1 MYRKYSDGI
10 IEVITG
16 PMFSG
21 KSEELIKR
29 IRILNYADIS
39 TLIVKPSID
48 NRFSEIEIIS
58 RSGASIKSY
67 SVDTVEDIKELFKLK
82 EYKCLVIDE
91 VQFFDDELITYVD
104 NLANKGVRVIVCGLD
119 QDFKRRPFKI
129 MANLMAIADDV
140 LKLKAVC
147 VVCKN
152 AATCSFRTSTTSDTI
167 EIGDTDKY
175 EARCRQCHEKGMKN
189 LKSKN

>member
-29 IRILNYADIS
+29 IRILYYAEIP
-39 TLIVKPSID
+39 TLVIKPKID
-48 NRFSEIEIIS
+48 NRFSKNEIIS
-58 RSGASIKSY
+58 RNGTSIISY
-67 SVDTVEDIKELFKLK
+67 SASDTKEIKKLFQSKK
-82 EYKCLVIDE
+82 YKALVIDE
-91 VQFFDDELITYVD
+91 IQFFDESLIEYIDEL
-104 NLANKGVRVIVCGLD
+104 ANNGIRVIACGLD
-119 QDFKRRPFKI
+119 QDYKRRPFNI
-129 MANLMAIADDV
+129 MANLMAISDDV

-147 VVCKN
+147 LICKN
-152 AATCSFRTSTTSDTI
+152 AASCSFRTSATDNTI

-175 EARCRQCHEKGMKN
+175 EARCRQCHQKGMK
-189 LKSKN
+189 KNKKN

>member
-29 IRILNYADIS
+29 IRILSYAEIP
-39 TLIVKPSID
+39 TLVIKPAID
-48 NRFSEIEIIS
+48 NRFSNSDIIS
-58 RSGASIKSY
+58 RNGTSIKSY
-67 SVDTVEDIKELFKLK
+67 SISTVDEIKKLFESNK
-82 EYKCLVIDE
+82 YKALVVDE
-91 VQFFDDELITYVD
+91 IQFFDIELINYID
-104 NLANKGVRVIVCGLD
+104 QLANKGIRIIACGLD
-119 QDFKRRPFKI
+119 QDYLRRPFNVV
-129 MANLMAIADDV
+129 AQLMAIADSV

-147 VVCKN
+147 LICKK
-152 AATCSFRTSTTSDTI
+152 AASCSFRTSSSNDTI

-175 EARCRQCHEKGMKN
+175 EARCRECHMNGMNENTKQ
-189 LKSKN
+189 